1 VEKIKLPQYGWTSVA
16 NYWCPHY
23 NMGSWC
29 TSGTHAT
36 FIPPED
42 HRDTEKVVLDSQA
55 EVLKWSTD
63 FPGDEIDRED
73 GSGLQFECQLNTPSL
88 ARLHHLRN
96 LGGTNVTAL
105 RKTLLD
111 KQDLL
116 QMHTTRGGWWARAR
130 AEECSRLCIQCE
142 RAWSASRVDPE
153 GWCAICK
160 KDKPENAGR
169 NDIATARHI
178 GLLVRSALLEEL
190 NQMAAG
196 GDVKETVM
204 TIPFLRACIAN
215 MIADQ
220 ERKSISAGNKKRALA
235 NPEAPWKWFTS
246 YELGFPL
253 SQDEHERPMHPL
265 VEVFVDD
272 QLEAYWFEAEEDTVP
287 LPPLIG
293 RLQTTKEGWG
303 DQGCAEL
310 PTLVDRTTT
319 RKRFSTSHI
328 ARNPM
333 KLPEIVLDRGFLFH
347 DPECPG
353 GGGGENPYGQCKS
366 RHLVWRHYGKHL
378 PVGSHPDHLGWPT

>member
-1 VEKIKLPQYGWTSVA
+1 
-16 NYWCPHY
+16 
-23 NMGSWC
+23 MGTLC
-29 TSGTHAT
+29 TTGTHAT

-55 EVLKWSTD
+55 EVLKWTTD

-73 GSGLQFECQLNTPSL
+73 GSGLEFECQLNTPSL
-88 ARLHHLRN
+88 ARLHHLRK
-96 LGGTNVTAL
+96 LGGTNVMAL

-116 QMHTTRGGWWARAR
+116 QLDAGGFLDEGYHTTRGGWWVRAR

-142 RAWSASRVDPE
+142 RAWSATQVDPE
-153 GWCAICK
+153 GWCALCHK
-160 KDKPENAGR
+160 YKPENAGR

-178 GLLVRSALLEEL
+178 GLLVRSALPEQL
-190 NQMAAG
+190 NQMAAR

-204 TIPFLRACIAN
+204 TIPFLRACITN

-220 ERKSISAGNKKRALA
+220 ERKSISDGNKKWALA
-235 NPEAPWKWFTS
+235 IPAAPWTWFTS

-253 SQDEHERPMHPL
+253 LTDEHERPMHPL

-272 QLEAYWFEAEEDTVP
+272 QLEAHWSEAEEDTVP

-293 RLQTTKEGWG
+293 RLQTIKEGWG

-310 PTLVDRTTT
+310 PTSVDRATT
-319 RKRFSTSHI
+319 RERFSTSHI

-333 KLPEIVLDRGFLFH
+333 KLPVIVL
-347 DPECPG
+347 E
-353 GGGGENPYGQCKS
+353 
-366 RHLVWRHYGKHL
+366 
-378 PVGSHPDHLGWPT
+378 